1 MKHLFSGGH
10 YMVTNG
16 YGDLFVRNV
25 RAEDGLKQFSCL
37 AVNSLTGERQQSE
50 AVYLDIKGKGALK
63 L

>member
-1 MKHLFSGGH
+1 
-10 YMVTNG
+10 MVTNG

-50 AVYLDIKGKGALK
+50 AVYLGIKGKRCFFLIFIN